1 MHYERMVHMEKKRK
15 SKIQKWDEVGGAVET
30 DVEVDDSAV
39 DDVGAGPSISRN
51 PMRGIEDMVEQND
64 NAFDGVINNVE
75 QPKPVA
81 QITPEDVIEEEQKKK
96 SIIGKIR
103 KVIPDPEKVKP
114 IVPLCPDRERC

>member
-1 MHYERMVHMEKKRK
+1 MKKKRK
-15 SKIQKWDEVGGAVET
+15 SKIQKWDEVGGVAEA
-30 DVEVDDSAV
+30 DVEVDESTV

-81 QITPEDVIEEEQKKK
+81 QVTPEDVIEEEQKKK

-103 KVIPDPEKVKP
+103 EAIPDSEKVKP
-114 IVPLCPDRERC
+114 IIPLCPDRERC

>member
-1 MHYERMVHMEKKRK
+1 MKKKRK
-15 SKIQKWDEVGGAVET
+15 SKIQKWDEVGGAVEA
-30 DVEVDDSAV
+30 DVEVDDSDA
-39 DDVGAGPSISRN
+39 DDIGAGPSISRN

-81 QITPEDVIEEEQKKK
+81 QITSEDVIEEEQKKK

-103 KVIPDPEKVKP
+103 EVIPDPEKVKP

>member
-1 MHYERMVHMEKKRK
+1 MKKKIK
-15 SKIQKWDEVGGAVET
+15 SKIQKWDEVGGATLIDE
-30 DVEVDDSAV
+30 EVDVQDT

-75 QPKPVA
+75 QPKPAA

-103 KVIPDPEKVKP
+103 EAIPDSEKVKP
-114 IVPLCPDRERC
+114 IIPLCPDRERC

>member
-1 MHYERMVHMEKKRK
+1 MKKKRK

-30 DVEVDDSAV
+30 DVEVDDSTV

>member
-1 MHYERMVHMEKKRK
+1 MKKKRK

-30 DVEVDDSAV
+30 DVEVDDSTV

-103 KVIPDPEKVKP
+103 EVIPDPERVKT